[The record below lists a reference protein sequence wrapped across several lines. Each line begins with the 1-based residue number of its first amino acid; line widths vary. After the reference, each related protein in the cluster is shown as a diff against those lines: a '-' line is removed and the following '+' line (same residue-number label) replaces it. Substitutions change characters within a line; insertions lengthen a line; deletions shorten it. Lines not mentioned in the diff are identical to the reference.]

1 MKLPIVSATR
11 VVKALTSIGF
21 TISRQSGSHVIM
33 VRHDGND
40 KITVVVPK
48 HNELAKGTL
57 LSITSQTEMS
67 KEDFIRLLE

>member
-1 MKLPIVSATR
+1 MKLPIASATR
-11 VVKALTSIGF
+11 VIKALTSIGF

-33 VRHDGND
+33 TKHEDNE

-57 LSITSQTEMS
+57 LSIISQSGMS
-67 KEDFIRLLE
+67 KEEFLRLLE